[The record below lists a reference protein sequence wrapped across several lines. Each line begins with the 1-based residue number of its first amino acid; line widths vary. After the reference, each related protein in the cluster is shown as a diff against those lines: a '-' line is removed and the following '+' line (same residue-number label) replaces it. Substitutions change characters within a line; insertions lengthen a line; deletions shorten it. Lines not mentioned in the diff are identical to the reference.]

1 MGLVNLMKNRN
12 RVASCKSEVWKDE
25 QPPRSAARSLDHRS
39 CGESSRRQPS
49 AQGSHRQ
56 HYLIPREWLTSAV
69 SPLHAKQI
77 RSTKWLKSRSSMQE
91 SLKGKGTDT
100 NCRERHSVVHSC
112 ISSIHAATCR
122 SDEHPSAVT
131 FSFSPERVQYVH
143 ASGLYHPH
151 PCYVLLS
158 GKTGSKKLIWVWS
171 G

>member
-1 MGLVNLMKNRN
+1 MKNRN

-49 AQGSHRQ
+49 TQGSHRQ

-112 ISSIHAATCR
+112 ISSIHAVTCR
-122 SDEHPSAVT
+122 SDEHHSAVT
-131 FSFSPERVQYVH
+131 VFLLPRKSAVCSCFRCVSSPSLLCAVIREDRVKEAHLSLERIGTH
-143 ASGLYHPH
+143 S
-151 PCYVLLS
+151 
-158 GKTGSKKLIWVWS
+158 
-171 G
+171 